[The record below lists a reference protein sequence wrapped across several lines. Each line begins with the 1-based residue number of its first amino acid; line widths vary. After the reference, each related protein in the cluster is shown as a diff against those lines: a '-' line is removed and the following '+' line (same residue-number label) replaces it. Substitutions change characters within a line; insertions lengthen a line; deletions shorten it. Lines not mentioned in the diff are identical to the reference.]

1 MFCQAFRFLA
11 GKMNDCPMFGRS
23 EVSSPHYSLVKLS
36 QRSEMYEVGS
46 FTESEIMNLL
56 PVHIIH
62 QHPSILTDAF
72 PQVRSFARRGFRII
86 PTGIILVIT
95 VYPVRNSLLDTS
107 SPRRVKRKT
116 CDTYLLYG

>member
-23 EVSSPHYSLVKLS
+23 KVSSPHHSLVKLS

-56 PVHIIH
+56 PVCIISPE
-62 QHPSILTDAF
+62 PSTACRGQMADN
-72 PQVRSFARRGFRII
+72 ARKKGRTRII
-86 PTGIILVIT
+86 IAWQM
-95 VYPVRNSLLDTS
+95 PVA
-107 SPRRVKRKT
+107 
-116 CDTYLLYG
+116 

>member
-56 PVHIIH
+56 ASAQWEYTLLMTEHGIE
-62 QHPSILTDAF
+62 ILA
-72 PQVRSFARRGFRII
+72 
-86 PTGIILVIT
+86 
-95 VYPVRNSLLDTS
+95 
-107 SPRRVKRKT
+107 K
-116 CDTYLLYG
+116 

>member
-62 QHPSILTDAF
+62 QHPS
-72 PQVRSFARRGFRII
+72 
-86 PTGIILVIT
+86 
-95 VYPVRNSLLDTS
+95 TS
-107 SPRRVKRKT
+107 PMRFHKFGASHAVGSGSYQRA
-116 CDTYLLYG
+116 LYS

>member
-23 EVSSPHYSLVKLS
+23 KVSSPHHSLVKLS

-56 PVHIIH
+56 PVHIIYPH
-62 QHPSILTDAF
+62 QCVS
-72 PQVRSFARRGFRII
+72 
-86 PTGIILVIT
+86 
-95 VYPVRNSLLDTS
+95 TS
-107 SPRRVKRKT
+107 SELRTPWVQDHTNGHYTRNHCLPYPKQPA
-116 CDTYLLYG
+116 